1 MKERQKKRSIFS
13 WNFFWIAFVFGII
26 VLGVEYVGLT
36 GYEVM
41 ITERHRMYRKRAF
54 LL

>member
-13 WNFFWIAFVFGII
+13 WKFFWIAFVFGII

-36 GYEVM
+36 GYDN
-41 ITERHRMYRKRAF
+41 RMYWKRAF